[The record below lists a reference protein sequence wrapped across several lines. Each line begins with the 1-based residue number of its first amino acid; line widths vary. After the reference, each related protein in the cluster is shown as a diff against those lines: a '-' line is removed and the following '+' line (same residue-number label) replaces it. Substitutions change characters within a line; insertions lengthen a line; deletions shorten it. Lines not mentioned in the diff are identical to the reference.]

1 MCHFVY
7 ILVTVTVLLLSL
19 ATPLMYVFLSSLG
32 HVDPKTTELSFMTD
46 KLTYSV
52 ASSYMVVYM
61 LVLASE
67 CCRYP
72 TLLVFLLVG
81 LWGDLLYDK
90 LIDSSVLLT

>member
-7 ILVTVTVLLLSL
+7 MLVTVLLLSL

-32 HVDPKTTELSFMTD
+32 HVDPKTAELHFVTD

-61 LVLASE
+61 LMLASE

-90 LIDSSVLLT
+90 SIDSSVLLT

>member
-7 ILVTVTVLLLSL
+7 MLVTVLLISL

-32 HVDPKTTELSFMTD
+32 HVDPKTAELRFVTD

-61 LVLASE
+61 LMLASE

-90 LIDSSVLLT
+90 SIDSNVLLT